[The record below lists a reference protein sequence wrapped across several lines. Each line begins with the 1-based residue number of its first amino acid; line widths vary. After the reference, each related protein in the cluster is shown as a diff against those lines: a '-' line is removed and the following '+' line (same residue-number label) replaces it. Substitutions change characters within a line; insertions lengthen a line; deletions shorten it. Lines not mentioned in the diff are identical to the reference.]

1 MSDKLKAYAVNS
13 LSSILPL
20 DRDTCLQ
27 MVDYALT
34 LPTDDDVRTHFLNL
48 LGESDDSLTFIGN
61 FIKRRHQDTTP
72 LTQNAK
78 SGKGQR
84 QLYEQLHAKHAP
96 QKSDFSWGAK
106 QEALIAPPKPTKP
119 SSKPVKPTTTSELL
133 PSKADPRQ
141 VSVKRSK
148 KKNLDN
154 LKDIES
160 ILNDLEISEDYGAG
174 RNTMRVCNCMATR
187 HPLFEVAPN
196 CLNCGKIIC
205 AKEGLQPCLFCGK
218 ELLSG
223 REKQDIILVLAQERQ
238 GLEER
243 QPDLK
248 RKLAEQRATAA
259 AAATKPKLTKFT
271 ISMNAGENMWTAQDR
286 ALKQADAAKKAA
298 AEKLAQQEQ
307 EQQEIA
313 SQQEAL
319 AKYERTLQV
328 DPALVAAQERLDTL
342 LEFQATGAERTRIID
357 NASDFDVP
365 SGSSGSVWLSPTERA
380 VQLKK
385 QQRQMRKQTVA
396 ERERSGRG
404 EKVLEMV
411 IRNGKVTMVEKAAP
425 HADPVEHDEDIADLE
440 ARIRQKKQMEE
451 ESAAQNVW
459 DYENDTDNWER
470 PVYQEGKETTQP
482 QAPAPL
488 PTRSRVHFF
497 NDLETNELLA

>member
-1 MSDKLKAYAVNS
+1 MSDKLKAYAVS
-13 LSSILPL
+13 ALASILPL
-20 DRDTCLQ
+20 DTATCLQ

-34 LPTDDDVRTHFLNL
+34 LPTDDDVRTHFLDL
-48 LGESDDSLTFIGN
+48 LGESDDSLTFVGN
-61 FIKRRHQDTTP
+61 FIKRRHQETT
-72 LTQNAK
+72 QDNK

-84 QLYEQLHAKHAP
+84 QLYEQLHAKRTP
-96 QKSDFSWGAK
+96 QKSGFSWGAK
-106 QEALIAPPKPTKP
+106 QETPITPPKPTKP
-119 SSKPVKPTTTSELL
+119 SRPVKPTTTSELL

-148 KKNLDN
+148 KKNLDS

-174 RNTMRVCNCMATR
+174 RDTIRVCNCMATR

-223 REKQDIILVLAQERQ
+223 REKQEIILVLAQERQ

-259 AAATKPKLTKFT
+259 AAPTKPKLTKFT

-298 AEKLAQQEQ
+298 TEKLAQQEK

-313 SQQEAL
+313 AQQEAL

-342 LEFQATGAERTRIID
+342 LNFQATGAERTRIID

-365 SGSSGSVWLSPTERA
+365 SGSSGSVWLSPMERA

-411 IRNGKVTMVEKAAP
+411 IRNGKVTMVEKATP

-440 ARIRQKKQMEE
+440 ARIRQEKEMEE

-459 DYENDTDNWER
+459 DYENDTEKWER
-470 PVYQEGKETTQP
+470 PVYPDVKEKTQP
-482 QAPAPL
+482 QTPTPL